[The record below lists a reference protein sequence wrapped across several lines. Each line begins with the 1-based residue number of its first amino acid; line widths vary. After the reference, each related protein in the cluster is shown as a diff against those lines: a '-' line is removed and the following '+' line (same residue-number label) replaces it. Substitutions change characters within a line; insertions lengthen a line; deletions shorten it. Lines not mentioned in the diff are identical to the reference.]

1 MNTSKDH
8 LEQRCPRLGGS
19 VAFHYCRTSG
29 DESLPCWKI
38 FDCWWEYFD
47 VVTLLRTYL
56 PEDVVDR
63 IANTRPKPKITSL
76 VEIIE
81 QAKKNVAAEKGH

>member
-1 MNTSKDH
+1 MNKSKDH
-8 LEQRCPRLGGS
+8 LEQRCPRLCGS
-19 VAFHYCRTSG
+19 VSFHYCRTCG

-63 IANTRPKPKITSL
+63 IANTRPKPKIASL

>member
-1 MNTSKDH
+1 MNKSKDH

-19 VAFHYCRTSG
+19 VTFQYCRTCG
-29 DESLPCWKI
+29 DNGLPCWKI

-47 VVTLLRTYL
+47 VVTFLRTYL
-56 PEDVVDR
+56 PEDVVSQ

-76 VEIIE
+76 VEIIA
-81 QAKKNVAAEKGH
+81 QAKKNVAAVKEH

>member
-1 MNTSKDH
+1 MNKSKDH

-19 VAFHYCRTSG
+19 VSFQYCRTSG
-29 DESLPCWKI
+29 EEGLPCWKI

-47 VVTLLRTYL
+47 VVTFLRTHL

-63 IANTRPKPKITSL
+63 IANTRPKPKLTSL
-76 VEIIE
+76 VEIIA
-81 QAKKNVAAEKGH
+81 QAQKNVGAKKGH